1 VKIKGI
7 MSQILIVDDQ
17 LCLHELV
24 SQELMADGCVVKDF
38 VHIDKLRE
46 KIADILCLELVI
58 RA

>member
-1 VKIKGI
+1 

-17 LCLHELV
+17 PYLHELV

-38 VHIDKLRE
+38 VHIDKLKE
-46 KIADILCLELVI
+46 KIADILCRKLVI

>member
-1 VKIKGI
+1 

-17 LCLHELV
+17 PYLHELV

-38 VHIDKLRE
+38 VHIDKLKE
-46 KIADILCLELVI
+46 KIADILCRELLI